1 MTPLPPPAIDLGSV
15 SLVAI
20 DLDGTLLGPDG
31 RVSHATATAVE
42 RARRAGLT
50 LVAATGRPPMML
62 GDSLS
67 TIVDSLH
74 YAVGS
79 NGSIIARFPG
89 AEVMRIVGFDADLA
103 RAAVITLR
111 RIDPAF
117 GFALATD
124 AGFVHEPGFSERMPA
139 PLGSPASADVLALG
153 GAEAYK
159 LLVFHPEIDAHRL
172 VDEIPGL
179 LTASDGSP
187 TDIADALAVGHMG
200 ADAVELGPT
209 GVDKGSGLVWL
220 CDQIGVEADDVLAI
234 GDDWN
239 DLSML
244 AWAGTAVAV
253 ANADRRVRAV
263 ADLVAPSNA
272 EDGVAWVLDAVVAAR

>member
-1 MTPLPPPAIDLGSV
+1 MTPPPPPTVDLGSV
-15 SLVAI
+15 SLVAF

-31 RVSHATATAVE
+31 RVSNATATAVE
-42 RARRAGLT
+42 LARRAGLT
-50 LVAATGRPPMML
+50 IVAATGRPPMML

-67 TIVDSLH
+67 TVVDSLH

-79 NGSIIARFPG
+79 NGSIVARFPG
-89 AEVMRIVGFDADLA
+89 AEIMRIVGFDADLA
-103 RAAVITLR
+103 RAAVAHLR

-117 GFALATD
+117 GFATD

-139 PLGSPASADVLALG
+139 PLGSPASADVLTLG
-153 GAEAYK
+153 GTEAYK
-159 LLVFHPEIDAHRL
+159 LLVFHPEIEAHRL
-172 VDEIPGL
+172 VDEIPGR
-179 LTASDGSP
+179 LTAIDGAP
-187 TDIADALAVGHMG
+187 TDVAEALVVGHMG
-200 ADAVELGPT
+200 ADAVELGPV

-220 CDQIGVEADDVLAI
+220 CDQIGVAADEVLAI

-244 AWAGTAVAV
+244 TWAGTAVAV
-253 ANADRRVRAV
+253 ANADPRVRDV

-272 EDGVAWVLDAVVAAR
+272 EDGVAWVLDAVRAAR